1 MTNEEAISH
10 IRDIL
15 AENNSIKPSMVVFES
30 EKEAL
35 RVAIEALEQ
44 QPKTGHWINIQFFKA
59 DITYYRPKCPFCS
72 IEPEFY
78 SNFCPNCGARMV
90 ESEE

>member
-1 MTNEEAISH
+1 MTREEAIKRLQEH
-10 IRDIL
+10 MIIHEKKEPRAIYITKAL
-15 AENNSIKPSMVVFES
+15 QMAIK
-30 EKEAL
+30 
-35 RVAIEALEQ
+35 ALEQ

-59 DITYYRPKCPFCS
+59 DSTYYRPKCPFCS

-90 ESEE
+90 ESEG